1 MAKNNLTRLMSF
13 LVVFS
18 LLFSAFGCKN
28 KEEIHSEIEQPSFE
42 NNTAVVKY
50 TSVNAEGKEVVV
62 STVISRQGRP
72 SDGDNEDSGN
82 GNGNGVNIEGNVSV
96 NNSNSNGGN
105 NSGNNQTQSG
115 GKTTTTTKKGGD
127 SKTTTTKAHIAENID
142 AELAM
147 GLTVN
152 QMFRTEEAKQSF
164 LKDINRTYK
173 ITPQKANEILE
184 KGNDWRA
191 FDYTFYVTNTTK
203 KRIYV
208 KEIKAT
214 NGNDI
219 VINAE
224 MDCEYSFG
232 PGNGM
237 SMNFNGLFND
247 KKYATDEDLIEAL
260 KGANVQIVYALI
272 EVDQWDVDDWSKVE
286 TKTLPVEFE

>member
-1 MAKNNLTRLMSF
+1 MAKNNVTRLMAF

-50 TSVNAEGKEVVV
+50 TSINAEGKEVVV

-72 SDGDNEDSGN
+72 SNDSGN
-82 GNGNGVNIEGNVSV
+82 GSGNGVNINGTNANGNSSSG
-96 NNSNSNGGN
+96 NNSNSGN
-105 NSGNNQTQSG
+105 SSDKKTTTTKKGSGN
-115 GKTTTTTKKGGD
+115 KTTTTTKL
-127 SKTTTTKAHIAENID
+127 HIAENID

-152 QMFRTEEAKQSF
+152 QMFRTDDAKQAF
-164 LKDINRTYK
+164 IKNINKTYK
-173 ITPQKANEILE
+173 ITPEKAKEILN
-184 KGNDWRA
+184 KGNDWTA

-219 VINAE
+219 VVNAE

-237 SMNFNGLFND
+237 SMNFNGLFNN

-272 EVDQWDVDDWSKVE
+272 EVDQYDVDDWSKVQ